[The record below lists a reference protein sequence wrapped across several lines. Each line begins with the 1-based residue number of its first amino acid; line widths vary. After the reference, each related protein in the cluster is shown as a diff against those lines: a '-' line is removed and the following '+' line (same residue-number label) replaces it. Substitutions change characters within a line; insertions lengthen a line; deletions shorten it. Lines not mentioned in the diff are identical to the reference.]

1 MVAIVTGAS
10 RGIGKA
16 CAIRLAKDGY
26 TVIINYSHNDAKA
39 IETLDEIK
47 ANGGD
52 GMIYKADMSNPEEVN
67 KMVREVSKTYG
78 SIDVLVNNAGIVRD
92 QLLLTLT
99 K

>member
-26 TVIINYSHNDAKA
+26 TVVINYSHNDAKA
-39 IETLDEIK
+39 LETLEEIK

-52 GMIYKADMSNPEEVN
+52 GMIYKADMSNSEEVN

-78 SIDVLVNNAGIVRD
+78 SIDVLVNNAEIGRAHV
-92 QLLLTLT
+92 
-99 K
+99 

>member
-26 TVIINYSHNDAKA
+26 TVVINYSHNDAKA
-39 IETLDEIK
+39 QEALDEIK

-67 KMVREVSKTYG
+67 GGFVEFGVIHFKGCEKRRRTEFCGAHIYT
-78 SIDVLVNNAGIVRD
+78 I
-92 QLLLTLT
+92 
-99 K
+99 